1 MAYLMKGYIMLV
13 PLMYILLIMIIA
25 TVTMLMKMGGDID
38 SCKDFF
44 QLLGFSCFF
53 SGAYALISFGCSAF
67 EGPKEKDGKD
77 DLDLEINFRLRP
89 FSKAVYA
96 IVLIAFALY
105 FGFEIAPGRVI
116 I

>member
-1 MAYLMKGYIMLV
+1 
-13 PLMYILLIMIIA
+13 MIIA
-25 TVTMLMKMGGDID
+25 SVTMLIKEGGDID

-44 QLLGFSCFF
+44 QLLGLSCLI

-67 EGPKEKDGKD
+67 EGPKGKDGKD
-77 DLDLEINFRLRP
+77 DMDLEINLRLRP

-96 IVLIAFALY
+96 IVLITFALY
-105 FGFEIAPGRVI
+105 FGFAIAPGRVI